1 MAISGF
7 RRMVTEEYRLMVNSS
22 QIKILA
28 ISYLFPNCN
37 QPNHGIFV
45 LNRLKAMSKYAD
57 ITVINPIADSPFH
70 RRISK
75 FSHHQ
80 SIPELES
87 IEGINVYHPRFL
99 SIPGHVK
106 SLEIYTYRQA
116 VKSVLDDIGYDFD
129 LIDLHWT
136 FPDLPCGNW
145 LSKKIAKPFNVT
157 LRGMEAFHLQDSG
170 LRKHIVAHYLK
181 KANKVISLS
190 EEMASKADELSN
202 TASKTVVIRN
212 GVDTDKFYYL
222 AQNECREKLA
232 LPKDEKIIIGVGAL
246 IHRKGFDLVIKGL
259 EQIIATQDL
268 DNTKFYILGAQGP
281 EGDYRKE
288 LNQFIEQHKLQNHV
302 VFVGAVANCEL
313 ITWYNAADV
322 FCLSSRGEGSPN
334 VLTEALACGT
344 PAVATNVGSVPEIM
358 ASEENLGYCVGNED
372 PQGITEHLIILL
384 SHAHDRKKQAENF
397 CKYTWDWCAK
407 EVMKC
412 AIL

>member
-1 MAISGF
+1 M
-7 RRMVTEEYRLMVNSS
+7 TNNSKL
-22 QIKILA
+22 KIIA

-45 LNRLKAMSKYAD
+45 LNRLKAMSNYAD
-57 ITVINPIADSPFH
+57 ITVINPIADSPLH
-70 RRISK
+70 KKISK
-75 FSHHQ
+75 FSHLQ
-80 SIPELES
+80 SIPELEK
-87 IEGINVYHPRFL
+87 IQGINVYHPRFI

-106 SLEIYTYRQA
+106 TLEVLTYRRA
-116 VKSVLDDIGYDFD
+116 VQKVLDEIGYDFD

-145 LSKKIAKPFNVT
+145 LSKKINKPFNVT

-181 KANKVISLS
+181 KADKVISLS
-190 EEMASKADELSN
+190 EEMARKADELAN

-222 AQNECREKLA
+222 DQIECREKLA
-232 LPKDEKIIIGVGAL
+232 LPLDEKIILGVGAL

-259 EQIIATQDL
+259 EPIISTQGL
-268 DNTKFYILGAQGP
+268 ENTKFYILGAQGP

-288 LNQFIEQHKLQNHV
+288 LNQFIEQHKLQKHV
-302 VFVGAVANCEL
+302 VFVGAVPNSEL
-313 ITWYNAADV
+313 ITWYNAADI
-322 FCLSSRGEGSPN
+322 FCLASRGEGSPN

-358 ASEENLGYCVGNED
+358 ASEDELGFCVPNE
-372 PQGITEHLIILL
+372 GLNEISNKIIELL
-384 SHAHDRKKQAENF
+384 KLKHDRKKQAVAF
-397 CKYTWDWCAK
+397 SKYTWDWCAEK
-407 EVMKC
+407 VMG
-412 AIL
+412 IYNG

>member
-1 MAISGF
+1 MSI
-7 RRMVTEEYRLMVNSS
+7 
-22 QIKILA
+22 QPKKKIIA

-57 ITVINPIADSPFH
+57 ITVINPIADSPLH
-70 RRISK
+70 RKISK
-75 FSHHQ
+75 FTHLQ
-80 SIPELES
+80 CIPKFEV
-87 IEGINVYHPRFL
+87 IDGISVYHPRFS
-99 SIPGHVK
+99 SIPGHLK
-106 SLEIYTYRQA
+106 SIEVYTYRRA
-116 VKSVLDDIGYDFD
+116 VQTVLDEIGYDFD

-145 LSKKIAKPFNVT
+145 LSKKINKPFHVT

-170 LRKHIVAHYLK
+170 LRKHIVGYYLK

-190 EEMASKADELSN
+190 EEMARKADELSN
-202 TASKTVVIRN
+202 TAEKTVVIRN

-222 AQNECREKLA
+222 EQSECREKLA
-232 LPKDEKIIIGVGAL
+232 LSKNEKIILGVGAL

-259 EQIIATQDL
+259 EQVITTQGL
-268 DNTKFYILGAQGP
+268 ENTKFYILGAQGP

-288 LNQFIEQHKLQNHV
+288 LNQFIEQHKLQKNV
-302 VFVGAVANCEL
+302 VFVGAVDNSQL

-322 FCLSSRGEGSPN
+322 FCLASRGEGSPN

-358 ASEENLGYCVGNED
+358 TSETDLGYCVANED
-372 PQGITEHLIILL
+372 QQMISTKLIRLL
-384 SHAHDRKKQAENF
+384 EQQHNRKQQAANF
-397 CKYTWDWCAK
+397 KKYTWDWCAK
-407 EVMKC
+407 KVLQ
-412 AIL
+412 AFI